1 MPATLPLATNAAIPH
16 PRTEP
21 RTGAPRAGRPMV
33 KLHAVA
39 GTVAL
44 ATILVFWLS
53 TVVSEAVGSTATVVA
68 VKTLIPW
75 GFLILIPAIAT
86 TGGSGFRLAR
96 GRTGGKIDAKRKRM
110 IAVAANGIL
119 ILLPSAFFLAAR
131 AASDTFDTAFY
142 IVQAIELVV
151 GAANI
156 TLLGLNMRDGFAMTR
171 RRKVRR

>member
-1 MPATLPLATNAAIPH
+1 MQ
-16 PRTEP
+16 P
-21 RTGAPRAGRPMV
+21 RTGAPRARTPMV
-33 KLHAVA
+33 AIHAVA
-39 GTVAL
+39 GMVAL

-53 TVVSEAVGSTATVVA
+53 TALSEAFGSTATVVA

-75 GFLILIPAIAT
+75 GFLILIPAMAA

-142 IVQAIELVV
+142 AIQAIELVA
-151 GAANI
+151 GAVNI
-156 TLLGLNMRDGFAMTR
+156 TLLGLNMHDGFAMTR